1 MDMSTWFETDKTR
14 INNPLNRETYD
25 ILLREQGEYIL
36 RETTTQDWLDT
47 SKNSATWSNTNKSA
61 TNWSSPIKN

>member
-47 SKNSATWSNTNKSA
+47 SKNSATWSNTNKNI

>member
-14 INNPLNRETYD
+14 VENPLNRETYD
-25 ILLREQGEYIL
+25 IILREQGEYIL
-36 RETTTQDWLDT
+36 RETINQDWLDT
-47 SKNSATWSNTNKSA
+47 TKNSATWSNTNKST